1 MTRRELEKL
10 TGVLITG
17 KMEMVMGPDGL
28 LYGRLSDGSWEPYP
42 DKPRP
47 DVEETA
53 GSSRA

>member
-28 LYGRLSDGSWEPYP
+28 LYGRLSDGSWEPY
-42 DKPRP
+42 
-47 DVEETA
+47 ETA
-53 GSSRA
+53 APSPSASGGSL